1 MDRQGT
7 GAPAFRPSVDC
18 EAHGKRAKL
27 TTMTASL
34 QDLAARE
41 PGAEHASWTDHE
53 VELPGRGRTSVRE
66 AQGPPHA
73 PTVVLLHGLAAT
85 GRLNWFTALP
95 ALSERFRVIV
105 VDHRGHGRGIRTPH
119 FRLADCA
126 DDAVAVADHLG
137 VASFIAVGYS
147 MGGPI
152 AKLCWSRHRD
162 RVRGLVLCATA
173 NHFLRPEAQGAV
185 SAVFPGMVV
194 AARLMPRF
202 FLDRII
208 DGMTRGIPAGE
219 RRDRVRREME
229 PSDPATMLQAARA
242 VIRFSSRDWVAG
254 IDVPTAVVITTQ
266 DQLVPPRRQYR
277 LATSIP
283 GARVFE
289 VSGDHLACVS
299 AAEQFVPALVEAC
312 EYVHARG
319 LDDGQLDTAAR
330 SVAISST
337 RSGVS
342 ADGTSALDEMDPE
355 PR

>member
-1 MDRQGT
+1 
-7 GAPAFRPSVDC
+7 
-18 EAHGKRAKL
+18 
-27 TTMTASL
+27 MTESAQDFDASG
-34 QDLAARE
+34 
-41 PGAEHASWTDHE
+41 PGVEHASWTDRDI
-53 VELPGRGRTSVRE
+53 ELPGRGHMSIRE
-66 AQGPPHA
+66 AQGPRDA

-85 GRLNWFTALP
+85 GRLNWFTAIP

-105 VDHRGHGRGIRTPH
+105 VDHRGHGRGIRTHH
-119 FRLADCA
+119 FRLVDCA

-137 VASFIAVGYS
+137 IESFIAVGYS

-152 AKLCWSRHRD
+152 AKLCWSRHPD

-173 NHFLRPEAQGAV
+173 NHFLRPQAQGAV

-208 DGMTRGIPAGE
+208 DGMTRGLPAGD

-229 PSDPATMLQAARA
+229 SSDPATVLQAARA

-277 LATSIP
+277 LAASIP
-283 GARVFE
+283 GARIFE
-289 VSGDHLACVS
+289 VPGDHLACVR
-299 AAEQFVPALVEAC
+299 AAGQFVPALVEAC
-312 EYVHARG
+312 EYVEH
-319 LDDGQLDTAAR
+319 QPHT
-330 SVAISST
+330 
-337 RSGVS
+337 SGVR
-342 ADGTSALDEMDPE
+342 P
-355 PR
+355 